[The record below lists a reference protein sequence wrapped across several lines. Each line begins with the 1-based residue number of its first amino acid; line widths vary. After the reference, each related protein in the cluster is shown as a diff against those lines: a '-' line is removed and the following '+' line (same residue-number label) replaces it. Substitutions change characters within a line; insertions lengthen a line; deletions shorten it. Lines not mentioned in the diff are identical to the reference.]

1 MNIPKAA
8 GREALVLVLLETK
21 APKAKAK
28 ERGIKERKEKAEAH
42 PENKVTVAS
51 GAAKV
56 LAVEKAPALTN
67 MIPKSAIVRL
77 KEKGKVKNE
86 EETPRPQVPA
96 DALRHRR
103 KRNAFNMKKAP
114 AQKVHPNVRMHIL
127 PHVDSFLKVNAE
139 TENTAETHTL
149 SPSTP
154 MQGPTLVTTPVEL
167 EMSARGNLLAKQS
180 QRQKGKVKTHALQR
194 LFSVQFW
201 HRK

>member
-8 GREALVLVLLETK
+8 GREALVLVLSETK
-21 APKAKAK
+21 AQKAKAK

-67 MIPKSAIVRL
+67 TTPTSAVVRQKE
-77 KEKGKVKNE
+77 KEKGTGRRENQNLRPLTLVKDQIHQGV
-86 EETPRPQVPA
+86 T
-96 DALRHRR
+96 L
-103 KRNAFNMKKAP
+103 NASVLSSKKAP
-114 AQKVHPNVRMHIL
+114 AQTTQRIVRMHIL
-127 PHVDSFLKVNAE
+127 QHVSSFLKVNAE
-139 TENTAETHTL
+139 MENTAKTHTL

-167 EMSARGNLLAKQS
+167 ETSARGNLLAKQ
-180 QRQKGKVKTHALQR
+180 RQKEKVKTL
-194 LFSVQFW
+194 V
-201 HRK
+201 

>member
-21 APKAKAK
+21 AQKAKAK

-67 MIPKSAIVRL
+67 MTPTSAVVRQKE
-77 KEKGKVKNE
+77 KEKGKAKRE
-86 EETPRPQVPA
+86 EETHRPLALV
-96 DALRHRR
+96 DAQIHQTVTLRRNFV
-103 KRNAFNMKKAP
+103 NAFYMKKAP

-127 PHVDSFLKVNAE
+127 PHVSSFLKVNAE

-154 MQGPTLVTTPVEL
+154 MRGPTLVTTPVEL
-167 EMSARGNLLAKQS
+167 ETSARGNLLAKQ
-180 QRQKGKVKTHALQR
+180 RQKEKVKTH
-194 LFSVQFW
+194 V
-201 HRK
+201 